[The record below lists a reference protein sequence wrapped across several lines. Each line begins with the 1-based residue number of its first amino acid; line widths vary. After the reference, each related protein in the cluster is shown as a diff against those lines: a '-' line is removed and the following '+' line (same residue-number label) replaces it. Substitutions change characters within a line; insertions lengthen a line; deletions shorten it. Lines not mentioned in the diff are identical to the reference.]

1 MPRRMALRGQWPEI
15 QEGWS
20 CGPAPELWSTL
31 MQLCWH
37 ADAATRPTFP
47 QIRVS
52 LVDAGRTEDAKLL
65 WLRAD
70 LTEQSMD
77 RVEKLLAE
85 SLSDDEASDEP
96 ADTPALP
103 SRAVSWL
110 APRNALS
117 RDGGAPNPRAQPRAS
132 SASAGDDSACRRS
145 KVASASPAGS
155 NGSSS
160 SPAAVKRS
168 RDDRSHDADSSPLP
182 EVGSLPEGLV
192 WNESVHKQ

>member
-1 MPRRMALRGQWPEI
+1 MEPPWHGR
-15 QEGWS
+15 
-20 CGPAPELWSTL
+20 APSW
-31 MQLCWH
+31 
-37 ADAATRPTFP
+37 
-47 QIRVS
+47 
-52 LVDAGRTEDAKLL
+52 
-65 WLRAD
+65 
-70 LTEQSMD
+70 
-77 RVEKLLAE
+77 VEKLLTE